1 MTIAALKALCARIRW
16 CEPAVLESAL
26 DLALEIAREGREGR
40 RIGTL
45 FTVGKA
51 DEVLAASRALI
62 LDPLAGH
69 APARTHIADPD
80 LRGTMKEL
88 AQLDGAFVISETGIV
103 VAACRYLDA
112 SVEQIDL
119 PLGFGSRHLA
129 AASISQCL
137 GVVAIVVSESGVVRV
152 FRAGQIEATLIPEL
166 WLLDRHHTQLS
177 VAAAGAIEAQRLG
190 PATLALS
197 EVGES
202 RSL

>member
-1 MTIAALKALCARIRW
+1 MTIAALKALCSRIPW
-16 CEPAVLESAL
+16 CEPTVLESAL
-26 DLALEIAREGREGR
+26 ELALEIAREGREGR

-69 APARTHIADPD
+69 APARTHITDPN

-88 AQLDGAFVISETGIV
+88 AQLDGAFVISDTGIV

-129 AASISQCL
+129 AASISQRL
-137 GVVAIVVSESGVVRV
+137 GVIAIVVSESGVVRV
-152 FRAGQIEATLIPEL
+152 FHAGQIEATLIPEL

-177 VAAAGAIEAQRLG
+177 VATAGAIEAQRLG
-190 PATLALS
+190 TVPLS
-197 EVGES
+197 RSGVGEQS
-202 RSL
+202 

>member
-1 MTIAALKALCARIRW
+1 MTIAALKALCSRISW
-16 CEPAVLESAL
+16 CEPTVLESAL
-26 DLALEIAREGREGR
+26 ELALEIAREGREGR

-69 APARTHIADPD
+69 APGRTHIADPN

-103 VAACRYLDA
+103 AAACRYLDA

-119 PLGFGSRHLA
+119 PLGFGSRHVA
-129 AASISQCL
+129 AASISQRL
-137 GVVAIVVSESGVVRV
+137 GVIAIVVSESGVVRV
-152 FRAGQIEATLIPEL
+152 FHAGQIEATLIPEL

-177 VAAAGAIEAQRLG
+177 LAAAGAIEAQRLG
-190 PATLALS
+190 TVSLSLS
-197 EVGES
+197 EVGKES
-202 RSL
+202 